1 MRYFTIILSLVTF
14 CGIMAFAGIE
24 SIFIKGIK
32 FTDNGKEYLVTT
44 YKSIDPWIVMDEV
57 YVPGDQVV
65 FLKTLNPPIWIT
77 FKNREEIGSI
87 LSEGKRMKGSNLK
100 EEEKQKILK
109 FREYLEK

>member
-1 MRYFTIILSLVTF
+1 MRYLTIILSIVTF
-14 CGIMAFAGIE
+14 CGIMVFAGIE

-32 FTDNGKEYLVTT
+32 FTDHGKEYLITT
-44 YKSIDPWIVMDEV
+44 YSNTDPWVVMDEV

-87 LSEGKRMKGSNLK
+87 LSDGKRMKGENLK
-100 EEEKQKILK
+100 QGEKEKILK
-109 FREYLEK
+109 FREYLEE